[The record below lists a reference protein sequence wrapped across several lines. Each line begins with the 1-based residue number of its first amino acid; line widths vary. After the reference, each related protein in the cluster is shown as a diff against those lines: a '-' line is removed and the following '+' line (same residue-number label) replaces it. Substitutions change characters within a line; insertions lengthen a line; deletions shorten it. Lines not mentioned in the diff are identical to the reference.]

1 MHVAAM
7 DIASSRHADFPQ
19 TPATD
24 QDQFSGRPVLR
35 GLQRGCLWFLAAVSP
50 FVFIEPS
57 PYEFAFLVVLVI
69 FIGTG
74 LRFAPAALSL
84 VAILGVLNLGYT
96 IGAINLFEKQEVLYW
111 VLTSWYLALTAI
123 FFALALSENTQE
135 RLDALLR
142 GYRFAAVVVSLLAIA
157 GYFNLIPG
165 AQEQLTLYSRARGT
179 FKDPNV
185 LGGFLILPA
194 IYCLQKMIDESARSA
209 LRNAIAFAIISLAVL
224 LSFSRA
230 AWGILAFTAMASV
243 ALNFLTTNSARKKL
257 RILILVMLAAG
268 VTAAMLSVLLSFDA
282 FANLFKERASLV
294 QGYDAGRFG
303 RFGRHPRCGYGP
315 GLSVRNRPAAVQQV
329 LSRGHAQL
337 VPQCVHVRR
346 LAERRDLSAFDRRD
360 AAAQLAESV
369 RGRALVAGIK
379 GAVRHLRRS
388 RRREPDH
395 RHRPLAALLHA
406 DRSRVGRID
415 RLQPRRE
422 LRMVSFRPMLP
433 AN

>member
-1 MHVAAM
+1 M
-7 DIASSRHADFPQ
+7 
-19 TPATD
+19 
-24 QDQFSGRPVLR
+24 LR

-209 LRNAIAFAIISLAVL
+209 LRNAIALRHHRPGRAPEFFASGVGHPCLHRDGVGGAQ
-224 LSFSRA
+224 LSDDELGAQEAAHSDSGHARSR
-230 AWGILAFTAMASV
+230 
-243 ALNFLTTNSARKKL
+243 R
-257 RILILVMLAAG
+257 
-268 VTAAMLSVLLSFDA
+268 
-282 FANLFKERASLV
+282 
-294 QGYDAGRFG
+294 Y
-303 RFGRHPRCGYGP
+303 
-315 GLSVRNRPAAVQQV
+315 
-329 LSRGHAQL
+329 RGHAL
-337 VPQCVHVRR
+337 GIAVVRCVRQSLQGARQPGSELRR
-346 LAERRDLSAFDRRD
+346 R
-360 AAAQLAESV
+360 SV
-369 RGRALVAGIK
+369 RPLRPARSS
-379 GAVRHLRRS
+379 VRIWPWTTRS
-388 RRREPDH
+388 E
-395 RHRPLAALLHA
+395 
-406 DRSRVGRID
+406 
-415 RLQPRRE
+415 
-422 LRMVSFRPMLP
+422 
-433 AN
+433 